1 MDLSDVP
8 KLNPISVISMDRNNI
23 VKMRGWAREHGQCVW
38 QLTVRQQTT
47 KFSAGTLP
55 LTAYSVKLQQDPLD
69 MNVEEAIMEDQEEYD
84 SDSDLSLSGDEV
96 QDEEGA
102 GDSVP
107 RTLTIRNGRHIR
119 AVVRLD
125 L

>member
-1 MDLSDVP
+1 M
-8 KLNPISVISMDRNNI
+8 KL
-23 VKMRGWAREHGQCVW
+23 
-38 QLTVRQQTT
+38 
-47 KFSAGTLP
+47 
-55 LTAYSVKLQQDPLD
+55 QDPLD

-107 RTLTIRNGRHIR
+107 RTLTTRNGRHIR